1 MGHCLQR
8 DVAALLIPSLM
19 LVHLLIFSPMDGTGI
34 NVRISIC
41 VIGDNIFFVFVLHMR
56 CIQVMD
62 AVSAAVFSAE
72 NVPKMRTHDALQ
84 HISYHVSCFNE
95 IYINMTS
102 KSKFAPCTYAH
113 AQIICYRSFK
123 RHHVFC
129 LSLKRF
135 ENFKSYMSGQR

>member
-1 MGHCLQR
+1 MARLGHCLQR

-41 VIGDNIFFVFVLHMR
+41 VIGDIIFFVFVLHMR

-84 HISYHVSCFNE
+84 HISYHS
-95 IYINMTS
+95 INITS
-102 KSKFAPCTYAH
+102 KSEVGHALNAFAPCTLDH
-113 AQIICYRSFK
+113 M
-123 RHHVFC
+123 
-129 LSLKRF
+129 L
-135 ENFKSYMSGQR
+135 